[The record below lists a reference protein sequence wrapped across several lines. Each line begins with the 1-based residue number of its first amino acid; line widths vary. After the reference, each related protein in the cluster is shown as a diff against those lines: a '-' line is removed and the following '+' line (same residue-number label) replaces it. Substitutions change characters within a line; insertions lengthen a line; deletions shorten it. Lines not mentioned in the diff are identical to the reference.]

1 MKKFVALVLCLTLV
15 LTCFTALLGCGGNES
30 GDTQGGNSASTSDN
44 KNTSEGDKEY
54 EMLTRN
60 ECHKAFVRAD
70 AYGENV
76 AKSADSYSEA
86 IGRFTLA
93 DGERTDDFG
102 GVFIDGNGIYN
113 ICVVGDNLPATTEYL
128 VYKRVDNSLKTLKNI
143 YSYLNGVMVEY
154 GIWEVSVCEVCNKV
168 KICLT
173 DESKIDLVIAQLK
186 TEDLFA
192 SNALAFFAGSNEYSA
207 N

>member
-1 MKKFVALVLCLTLV
+1 MKKFLALVLCLTLV
-15 LTCFTALLGCGGNES
+15 LTCFTALVGCSESES
-30 GDTQGGNSASTSDN
+30 GDTQGGNSASTSGN
-44 KNTSEGDKEY
+44 INTSEGDKEY
-54 EMLTRN
+54 EMLTSN
-60 ECHKAFVRAD
+60 ECHTTFVRAD

-86 IGRFTLA
+86 ISRFTLA
-93 DGERTDDFG
+93 NGEMTDDFG
-102 GVFIDGNGIYN
+102 GVFIDGNGVYN

-143 YSYLNGVMVEY
+143 YNYLNGVMVEY

-192 SNALAFFAGSNEYSA
+192 SNALAFFAGSNAYSA